1 MVVWADSG
9 FRILSLDVYWLGFLA
24 LRCCMFGF
32 GLRFVWILDV
42 VVSGFRFGVKRRRV
56 WVCLLAL
63 SGGFCFA
70 FAWLVLVLGGFG
82 FWMVVLVVLVFPI
95 SCGLLWYDLL
105 VLFYVVRCGVFIML
119 FMPYLGFW
127 LCLCDW
133 WVGHLLRVW
142 VLCGGVWRF
151 AWWVVWFLL

>member
-1 MVVWADSG
+1 MFTGWV
-9 FRILSLDVYWLGFLA
+9 FLRYGVA
-24 LRCCMFGF
+24 CLVLVCVLFGF
-32 GLRFVWILDV
+32 LDV
-42 VVSGFRFGVKRRRV
+42 VISGFRFGVKRRRV

-95 SCGLLWYDLL
+95 SCGLLWYGLL
-105 VLFYVVRCGVFIML
+105 GFILRCSVWCFYNVVYAI
-119 FMPYLGFW
+119 LGFW

-133 WVGHLLRVW
+133 WVRHLLRVW